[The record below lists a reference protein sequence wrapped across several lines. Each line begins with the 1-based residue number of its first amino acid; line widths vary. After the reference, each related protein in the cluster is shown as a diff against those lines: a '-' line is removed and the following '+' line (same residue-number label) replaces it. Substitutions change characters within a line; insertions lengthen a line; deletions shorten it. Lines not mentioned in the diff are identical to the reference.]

1 MPKTKVLPTRERIIQ
16 ASKQLFWQ
24 RSYDDVSVDTI
35 CREAGV
41 HKGSFY
47 HFFPSKEALVME
59 VLDEIAR
66 ECEEQLLRPSF
77 TARLFPLD
85 KIRLYFQNLQQQG
98 EAAKKEFGH
107 YPGCPI
113 GNLAAELSTISDA
126 VRQKACKVLDL
137 HAEYFTQVM
146 TEAQQGAA
154 VTYSVPAEML
164 ANLLV
169 ACWQGASLKAKAYN
183 NPSAISQTIENFLNS
198 MKSKHSR

>member
-1 MPKTKVLPTRERIIQ
+1 MSASTLPSRERILQ
-16 ASKQLFWQ
+16 ASRKLFWQ

-35 CREAGV
+35 CKVAGV

-59 VLDEIAR
+59 ILDVIATD
-66 ECEEQLLRPSF
+66 CEEQLLKPSF
-77 TARLFPLD
+77 NARLFPLD
-85 KIRLYFQNLQQQG
+85 KIRLYFQNLQKQG
-98 EAAKKEFGH
+98 EEAKEEFGH

-113 GNLAAELSTISDA
+113 GNLTAELSTLSED
-126 VRQKACKVLDL
+126 VRQKACRVLDL
-137 HAEYFTQVM
+137 HTQYFTQVM

-164 ANLLV
+164 ASLLM

-183 NPSAISQTIENFLNS
+183 NPATISQTIENFLNS
-198 MKSKHSR
+198 TKSKHSR